1 LANVLVNDVY
11 LAVGYLAG
19 IMRAFLQNG
28 KRQGLNINYSYEEKP
43 LGTAGPLALI
53 RNDLTSSFFV
63 TNGDVLTTLPLH
75 KMMDTHQRTG
85 AVATIAVHKRQM
97 QVDLGV
103 VECNDDNVLTGY
115 IEKPSFDFRVS
126 MGIYIFEPRVLEYI
140 PDDEY
145 LDFPDLVL
153 KMIAANEKVMAYPFD
168 GYWQDLGR
176 HEDYEQAVKDYEKL
190 RPQILGE
197 TSP

>member
-1 LANVLVNDVY
+1 
-11 LAVGYLAG
+11 
-19 IMRAFLQNG
+19 LQNG